1 MEEVAGSATL
11 PNRPGRIEGI
21 TLRVAVTCLE
31 ENREFLPYKIKREL
45 VGTANRLLN
54 DDMQTGIEGCKIV
67 EPLNKAG
74 TGETR
79 K

>member
-1 MEEVAGSATL
+1 LEEVAGSATL

-54 DDMQTGIEGCKIV
+54 DDTQTGIEGCKIV